1 MFPGPDGGPQSPR
14 RLSVQWKRAMTRLGL
29 PDVGL
34 HSLRHTHVSMLVH
47 AGIDLTTISKRVG
60 HASPAITLGVY
71 SHLVTRSD
79 AAAAAAIDAA
89 LGG

>member
-1 MFPGPDGGPQSPR
+1 M
-14 RLSVQWKRAMTRLGL
+14 ARLGL
-29 PDVGL
+29 ADVGL
-34 HSLRHTHVSMLVH
+34 HALRHTHVSMLVH

-79 AAAAAAIDAA
+79 AAAAAIDAA